1 MRLLIVS
8 GTMVGVTATVRPDPL
23 FAPPELDWHPIS
35 PKYRIALSIGHV
47 ITWVALSTVPALILG
62 IPFGLWW
69 ISVICWVAGAAML
82 VTQLILIPRRV
93 RAWGYALR
101 TDDLYVTHGVMFRSL
116 TAIPYGRMQVVEV
129 NAGPFDRALGLATLT
144 FVTASAQT
152 DATIPGLPAEEA
164 ARLRDHLTELGE
176 SRVTGL

>member
-1 MRLLIVS
+1 MDD
-8 GTMVGVTATVRPDPL
+8 VTATVRPDPL
-23 FAPPELDWHPIS
+23 FAPPELEWHPIS
-35 PKYRIALSIGHV
+35 PKYRTVLTVGQL
-47 ITWVALSTVPALILG
+47 ITWTIVSTVPALAVGLI
-62 IPFGLWW
+62 FGLWW
-69 ISVICWVAGAAML
+69 VSAICWGIGAAML
-82 VTQLILIPRRV
+82 LVQLLLIPRRV

-116 TAIPYGRMQVVEV
+116 TAVPYGRMQVVEV

>member
-1 MRLLIVS
+1 MDD
-8 GTMVGVTATVRPDPL
+8 VTATVRPDPL
-23 FAPPELDWHPIS
+23 FAPPELEWHPIS
-35 PKYRIALSIGHV
+35 PKYRTVLTVGQL
-47 ITWVALSTVPALILG
+47 ITWTIVSTVPALAVGLI
-62 IPFGLWW
+62 FGLWW
-69 ISVICWVAGAAML
+69 VSAICWGVGAAML
-82 VTQLILIPRRV
+82 LVQLLLIPRRV

-116 TAIPYGRMQVVEV
+116 TAVPYGRMQVVEV

>member
-1 MRLLIVS
+1 M
-8 GTMVGVTATVRPDPL
+8 TATVRPDPL
-23 FAPPELDWHPIS
+23 FAPPELEWHPIS
-35 PKYRIALSIGHV
+35 PKYRTVSTIGHL
-47 ITWVALSTVPALILG
+47 ITWIVLATVPALILG
-62 IPFGLWW
+62 LAFSLWW
-69 ISVICWVAGAAML
+69 ISAICWGVGLAIL
-82 VTQLILIPRRV
+82 VIQLVLIPRRV

-101 TDDLYVTHGVMFRSL
+101 TDDLYVTHGVMFREL
-116 TAIPYGRMQVVEV
+116 TAVPYGRMQVVEV
-129 NAGPFDRALGLATLT
+129 QAGPIERAFGIATVT